1 VIPEIRLSATPLA
14 EAVETLNRLS
24 GADIK
29 VDLPALQGAGIDP
42 AMPVDMRLR
51 NATLDQ
57 ALTALLGYASGGN
70 TTTLVYTLHG
80 GGIVVTTD
88 NALAP
93 YTYAAVYD
101 VRDISLPIEFQT
113 PTDNTI
119 QTSSDLF
126 GDPAHTVLTRK
137 EMDDEIAR
145 LLQELV
151 APDVWDTSGGNGGRI
166 SSVSGRLLVVASW
179 QQHREIERLLS
190 DLRATESR

>member
-101 VRDISLPIEFQT
+101 VRDIRPVR
-113 PTDNTI
+113 
-119 QTSSDLF
+119 TSSGIPRIPCSRARRWTTRSPASSRSWWRPMYGTRPGATAGAF
-126 GDPAHTVLTRK
+126 PPCRGDCL
-137 EMDDEIAR
+137 
-145 LLQELV
+145 
-151 APDVWDTSGGNGGRI
+151 W
-166 SSVSGRLLVVASW
+166 
-179 QQHREIERLLS
+179 
-190 DLRATESR
+190 